1 MLCQRPSL
9 RTLLPLL
16 VGAVIAIGGCEVRDE
31 EAPGGSAAWA
41 PAVAERFTAAARS
54 GDAQTAASDRLE
66 CVEGFAAGSRRAADA
81 GLPLLLIFRASWCPW
96 SDQFLATAVAD
107 ARLVEAADRFV
118 CASVDADRDAATCRS
133 FGVRAFP
140 TLVALD
146 ATRRERFRATGA
158 SARERL
164 PTALTA
170 MIADPPPRLAGEP
183 PDSPR

>member
-1 MLCQRPSL
+1 MHCQRPSYPS
-9 RTLLPLL
+9 LLPLI
-16 VGAVIAIGGCEVRDE
+16 GAVIAIGGCEMRDE

-41 PAVAERFTAAARS
+41 PAVAERFTAAERS
-54 GDAQTAASDRLE
+54 REPQAAASGRLE

-81 GLPLLLIFRASWCPW
+81 GLPLLLVFRASWCPW

-107 ARLVEAADRFV
+107 ARLVAASDRFV

-140 TLVALD
+140 TIVALD

-164 PTALTA
+164 PKALAA
-170 MIADPPPRLAGEP
+170 MIADPPPRLAADP
-183 PDSPR
+183 PASPR